1 VAPGVVDVINPFE
14 HKVDISR
21 LNSLLLNG
29 IEPDTDCLMN
39 TPMQNDNRDSILDAV
54 DRSKTC
60 CLSKRNGIVRRLV
73 WF

>member
-1 VAPGVVDVINPFE
+1 MAPGVVDVINPFE
-14 HKVDISR
+14 HKVATATLS
-21 LNSLLLNG
+21 SLLLNG
-29 IEPDTDCLMN
+29 VEPDADCLMS

-60 CLSKRNGIVRRLV
+60 YLSKRNGIVRRLV